1 MKKNILKTIAL
12 LFCMALCLSGCATVS
27 NITNQ
32 DGSKIYYDDVQYFQG
47 QVALIGDY
55 LYYGNGYT
63 ASDGDDFNYNDAAST
78 GYLARLYVGENLQY
92 DLSEDDDGYVD
103 PSPIGVEK
111 VNDKLTGYQNQYMF
125 ALGDYLYFTSANTHK
140 LSNTENDYTRVSIFR
155 VKFNGDGFKE
165 IDTFRY
171 DENSQITVQKGGD
184 GNYYYIIYC
193 PSGDDAY
200 NLYSVRIGS
209 SIGETTLLAEN
220 VLSVAIC
227 DENSSDRNVIY
238 TVTSERSDR
247 ETTEVRAV
255 DFATG
260 EDKRY
265 SNDTSVVG
273 TTTTMLGRV
282 GDIVFYSYDKVI
294 EEPQVY
300 YKDLSTDDSYFS
312 GQEARHFYDASEI
325 NIVDKI
331 WNGYLFISTTS
342 SSVMYKEFG
351 GEAQRVLSSSDYSDI
366 LFVDGDYL
374 YYSNSTSI
382 SRISIKDL
390 TTQTLVSTTS
400 IISGEC
406 GYDGTYIYYFA
417 QLESEESE
425 EDSSSSSDTTT
436 DENYYMY
443 RVDKFGN
450 TEVLAKVEKP

>member
-1 MKKNILKTIAL
+1 MKKNIFKTIAL

-103 PSPIGVEK
+103 PSPVGVEK

-193 PSGDDAY
+193 PSGDDTF

-209 SIGETTLLAEN
+209 SIGETTLLAED

-260 EDKRY
+260 EDKSY

-312 GQEARHFYDASEI
+312 GQEARHFYDASDI
-325 NIVDKI
+325 NIIDKI

-436 DENYYMY
+436 DENYYMH

-450 TEVLAKVEKP
+450 VEVLAKVEKP

>member
-27 NITNQ
+27 NITNK

-63 ASDGDDFNYNDAAST
+63 ASDGEEFNYKDAAKS
-78 GYLARLYVGENLQY
+78 GYLARLYVGEKLQY
-92 DLSEDDDGYVD
+92 DLSEDEDGYIN
-103 PSPIGVEK
+103 PSPKGVEK
-111 VNDKLTGYQNQYMF
+111 VNSKLTGYQNQYMF
-125 ALGDYLYFTSANTHK
+125 ALGNYLYFTSANTHK

-155 VKFNGDGFKE
+155 VKFNGDSFKE

-171 DENSQITVQKGGD
+171 DENSQITVQKGDD

-193 PSGDDAY
+193 PSGEDTY
-200 NLYSVRIGS
+200 NLYSVKIGK
-209 SIGETTLLAEN
+209 SIGKTTLLAED

-227 DENSSDRNVIY
+227 DENSTDRNVIY

-255 DFATG
+255 NFATG
-260 EDKRY
+260 EDKSY
-265 SNDTSVVG
+265 SNDTSVAG
-273 TTTTMLGRV
+273 TTTIMLGRE
-282 GDIVFYSYDKVI
+282 GDIVFYSYDKVS

-300 YKDLSTDDSYFS
+300 YKDLSKDDNYFS
-312 GQEARHFYDASEI
+312 GQQARHFYDASDI
-325 NIVDKI
+325 NIIDKI

-342 SSVMYKEFG
+342 SSLMYKEFEG
-351 GEAQRVLSSSDYSDI
+351 NTQKVLSSSDYSDI
-366 LFVDGDYL
+366 LFVDGDYI
-374 YYSNSTSI
+374 YYSNDTTI

-390 TTQTLVSTTS
+390 SSQTLVSTTS
-400 IISGEC
+400 IISGQC

-417 QLESEESE
+417 QLTTEESE
-425 EDSSSSSDTTT
+425 EDTSETASDT
-436 DENYYMY
+436 NYYMH
-443 RVDKFGN
+443 RVDKSGN
-450 TEVLAKVEKP
+450 VELIAKVEKP